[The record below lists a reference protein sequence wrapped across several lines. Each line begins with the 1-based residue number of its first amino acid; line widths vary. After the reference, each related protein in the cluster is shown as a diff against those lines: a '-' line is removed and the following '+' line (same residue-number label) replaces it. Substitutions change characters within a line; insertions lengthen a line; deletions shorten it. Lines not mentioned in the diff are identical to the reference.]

1 MKKDILKTI
10 IRDFHVNSIP
20 DLVERDI
27 SLPDRS
33 GKIISIV
40 GVRRGG
46 KTSLLLNRTAHLV
59 RDGLDRS
66 RIIYINFEDERLDLK
81 THDLDLIIQAYRE
94 LYPDLDLQECYF
106 LFDEIQNIDGWEKFV
121 RRVYDSITKNI
132 FITGSNSKFLSSE
145 IATSLRGRTLSIEVL
160 PLSFREYLRFH
171 NQPIDL
177 AGSQSKA
184 ALQNR
189 FLQYLSDGGFPELVH
204 INNTI
209 RGSVLQEYFNVMLYR
224 DMVERYHISNAPL
237 LKYFLKRLLS
247 SATKSVSINSI
258 YNELKSSGL
267 KIGKN
272 QLYEYFEICQNIYLA
287 FSLSKYSYK
296 PAVRELG
303 ERKIYAVDN
312 GLLNA
317 VTFRFSDNYGKALEQ
332 LVFLQLKRQ
341 GKDIFFYKDKSECDF
356 IVKEGEKPVSAI
368 QAAWT
373 LDDEK
378 TRKRELRGLVD
389 ACKSLGLK
397 EGLIVTADTDEET
410 EKDGVTIEIRSFVKW
425 ALKSSL

>member
-10 IRDFHVNSIP
+10 IRDFHVNPIP

-33 GKIISIV
+33 GKIISII

-46 KTSLLLNRTAHLV
+46 KTSLLLNHTAHLT

-66 RIIYINFEDERLDLK
+66 RIVYINFEDERLDLK
-81 THDLDLIIQAYRE
+81 TQDLDLIIQAYRE

-204 INNTI
+204 IDNTI

-356 IVKEGEKPVSAI
+356 IVKEGGEPVSAI

-373 LDDEK
+373 LDDDR

>member
-10 IRDFHVNSIP
+10 IRDFHVNPIP

-121 RRVYDSITKNI
+121 RRIYDSITKNI

-177 AGSQSKA
+177 VGSQSKA

-204 INNTI
+204 IANTI

-224 DMVERYHISNAPL
+224 DMVERYQISNAPL

-317 VTFRFSDNYGKALEQ
+317 VTFRFSNNYGKALEQ